1 MNKTS
6 QKIKNSY
13 NKKEPCLYLKNI
25 LEINYKNKCKNLV
38 KQLLKMNSINKEKQ
52 LQKNIFK

>member
-13 NKKEPCLYLKNI
+13 NNKEPSLYLQNI
-25 LEINYKNKCKNLV
+25 LEINYKNKCRNLI

-52 LQKNIFK
+52 ESH